1 MAARTSLSVVDQF
14 FPHDC
19 STVCLLQGALD
30 EQRAMYEK
38 KLAELRD
45 EMASQ
50 QPSVAA
56 RESVSP
62 ESTPSESARG
72 SKADILQ

>member
-1 MAARTSLSVVDQF
+1 MCTCVR
-14 FPHDC
+14 
-19 STVCLLQGALD
+19 QGALD

-45 EMASQ
+45 QMASQ
-50 QPSVAA
+50 LPSVAI

-62 ESTPSESARG
+62 ETTLSTSVGG
-72 SKADILQ
+72 SRADIFK